1 MFEKLCG
8 VMDKSQIQLDQFIRD
23 EITKHLQ
30 SLEKDVNCYFPELS
44 QEQEA
49 LVSNSFC
56 TELDV
61 SRISDDIKDKFLDL
75 YQLIISSRLSP

>member
-8 VMDKSQIQLDQFIRD
+8 VMDELFQIQLDQFLRD

-30 SLEKDVNCYFPELS
+30 SLVKEVKCYFPEIS
-44 QEQEA
+44 QKQVA
-49 LVSNSFC
+49 LVSNTFC

-61 SRISDDIKDKFLDL
+61 SRISDDIQDKFLDL
-75 YQLIISSRLSP
+75 YKERLFSS